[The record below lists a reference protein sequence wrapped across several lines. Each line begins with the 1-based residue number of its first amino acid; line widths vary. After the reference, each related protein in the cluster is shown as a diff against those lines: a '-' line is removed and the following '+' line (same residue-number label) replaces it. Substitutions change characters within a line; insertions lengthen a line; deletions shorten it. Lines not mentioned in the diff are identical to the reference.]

1 MASSCKNVRQAF
13 IECIKI
19 SDCMKKGETFH
30 NCVKL
35 AGTETPDISDQCRAI
50 AISYYD
56 CKRGQLDM
64 TRRFRGNRDFGV
76 NTEIDSP
83 TNK

>member
-13 IECIKI
+13 IECIKL
-19 SDCMKKGETFH
+19 SDCVKNGETFH

-35 AGTETPDISDQCRAI
+35 AKTDTPDIPDQCRTI

-64 TRRFRGNRDFGV
+64 KRRFRGNRDYGANLD
-76 NTEIDSP
+76 NT
-83 TNK
+83 TK